1 MTVQTLESDSNSP
14 VTLCDYAPAIADFQ
28 DEVCRGLSQYPKRLA
43 CKFFYDE
50 AGSHLFDRICE
61 TPEYYQTRTELK
73 IMRRHI
79 GEMIELAGPGALLV
93 EYGSGTSLK
102 TRVLLDHLKRPAGYV
117 PIDISRPHLAR
128 SACAL
133 AVAYPRVPVLPV
145 CADYTASFDL
155 PLSDQPVANVVAYFP
170 GSTIGNF
177 EPREAVRFLKKIRQ
191 RCGEASDLLIGVDL
205 KKDPAMLHAAYNDA
219 SGVTAQFNLNLL
231 RRINEELHGTFD
243 LNAFAHHACYNPREA
258 RIEMHLVSLKD
269 QDVSVGERSFRFEQG
284 ESVHTENSYK
294 YTISGFARLAKS
306 AGYRVAR
313 VWTDERSLF
322 SVQYL
327 QGE

>member
-1 MTVQTLESDSNSP
+1 
-14 VTLCDYAPAIADFQ
+14 
-28 DEVCRGLSQYPKRLA
+28 
-43 CKFFYDE
+43 
-50 AGSHLFDRICE
+50 
-61 TPEYYQTRTELK
+61 
-73 IMRRHI
+73 
-79 GEMIELAGPGALLV
+79 
-93 EYGSGTSLK
+93 
-102 TRVLLDHLKRPAGYV
+102 
-117 PIDISRPHLAR
+117 
-128 SACAL
+128 
-133 AVAYPRVPVLPV
+133 
-145 CADYTASFDL
+145 
-155 PLSDQPVANVVAYFP
+155 
-170 GSTIGNF
+170 
-177 EPREAVRFLKKIRQ
+177 
-191 RCGEASDLLIGVDL
+191 
-205 KKDPAMLHAAYNDA
+205 MLHAAYNDA